1 MKNFHEYLAQHF
13 LKSGGTKDHFKQVKV
28 PGTAPY
34 GKAWY
39 HMHLRILIHVMEISQ
54 KQWDLLRQGKVSKK
68 NFFLNITCT
77 LIFWFTRRDMGVI
90 IDKIEKVNS

>member
-1 MKNFHEYLAQHF
+1 LNNFHEYLAQHS

-28 PGTAPY
+28 PGTSPY
-34 GKAWY
+34 WKAWY

-54 KQWDLLRQGKVSKK
+54 KQWDLMRQGKVSKK
-68 NFFLNITCT
+68 FFFLNIACT